1 MNFINLEQW
10 KKHEWCSN
18 FFGNLKYN
26 DDLSIPVGPVILINY
41 AQSGFS
47 SEFERLS
54 CHFCSIYQIENKSLP
69 GMYMVPVWGYD
80 NFLAV
85 SKFAEYLD
93 SASGALHDTEYCMK
107 RAKIMAKHSRQI
119 ELEQQL
125 QEHPEDEDDS
135 DSLVIDGVDSY

>member
-1 MNFINLEQW
+1 MQKNLQNNSHALISGEQ
-10 KKHEWCSN
+10 KRKEIITVLPPTTPTSH
-18 FFGNLKYN
+18 
-26 DDLSIPVGPVILINY
+26 
-41 AQSGFS
+41 
-47 SEFERLS
+47 
-54 CHFCSIYQIENKSLP
+54 QIESTSTP
-69 GMYMVPVWGYD
+69 GMYMVPVRGYD

-93 SASGALHDTEYCMK
+93 SVSGALQDTEYCMK

>member
-1 MNFINLEQW
+1 M
-10 KKHEWCSN
+10 
-18 FFGNLKYN
+18 LK
-26 DDLSIPVGPVILINY
+26 VNY
-41 AQSGFS
+41 SLRSF
-47 SEFERLS
+47 
-54 CHFCSIYQIENKSLP
+54 YQIFDPLTKNSHLIESKSTS
-69 GMYMVPVWGYD
+69 GMYMLPVRGYYD

-93 SASGALHDTEYCMK
+93 SVSGALQDTEYCMK

-135 DSLVIDGVDSY
+135 DSLVIDCVDGY

>member
-1 MNFINLEQW
+1 MI
-10 KKHEWCSN
+10 
-18 FFGNLKYN
+18 
-26 DDLSIPVGPVILINY
+26 
-41 AQSGFS
+41 SGEDKRKEIITVLPPTTPTS
-47 SEFERLS
+47 
-54 CHFCSIYQIENKSLP
+54 HQIESTSTP
-69 GMYMVPVWGYD
+69 GMYMVPVRGYD

-93 SASGALHDTEYCMK
+93 SVSGALQDTEYCMK
-107 RAKIMAKHSRQI
+107 RAKIMAEHSRQI

>member
-1 MNFINLEQW
+1 M
-10 KKHEWCSN
+10 
-18 FFGNLKYN
+18 
-26 DDLSIPVGPVILINY
+26 
-41 AQSGFS
+41 A
-47 SEFERLS
+47 
-54 CHFCSIYQIENKSLP
+54 
-69 GMYMVPVWGYD
+69 
-80 NFLAV
+80 A

-93 SASGALHDTEYCMK
+93 SVSGGALQDTEYCMK